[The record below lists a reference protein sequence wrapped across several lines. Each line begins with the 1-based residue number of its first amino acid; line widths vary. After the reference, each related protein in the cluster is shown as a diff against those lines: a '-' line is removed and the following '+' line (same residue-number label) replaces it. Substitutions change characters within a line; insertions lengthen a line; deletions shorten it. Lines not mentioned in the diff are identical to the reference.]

1 MSLCLHI
8 QGVDIDND
16 MLIYACAGLA
26 VDPNSPE
33 TVAAVAARAAAASP
47 AEADAAG
54 AKHHHHHHHHRH
66 LLQASS
72 DSLDYRWKVSTT
84 MLQALKG
91 RVRCRGG
98 DSPGSSTQQQQQ
110 VKQPSNPMSSSRR
123 MQQAFHPSATHEISP
138 RQLSA
143 DFTDF
148 TQPHAHC
155 NICQAL

>member
-1 MSLCLHI
+1 MVFLLLCLHA

-16 MLIYACAGLA
+16 MLVYACAGLA

-33 TVAAVAARAAAASP
+33 AVAAQAAAVAP

-72 DSLDYRWKVSTT
+72 DSLDYRWKVSTN

-91 RVRCRGG
+91 RVHCRGG
-98 DSPGSSTQQQQQ
+98 GLTRVREHSNEAIKSYQQQQTHAASLS
-110 VKQPSNPMSSSRR
+110 PIS
-123 MQQAFHPSATHEISP
+123 HP
-138 RQLSA
+138 
-143 DFTDF
+143 
-148 TQPHAHC
+148 
-155 NICQAL
+155 